1 MKMNKKEEKLCRF
14 LATNK
19 IANKDLTLDFD
30 EGILMYKDFEWDLN
44 SKYTEV
50 EVNEYEEI
58 YEELVIEDCDQYK
71 LTIYWDGTIEVE
83 TPGDETELEELRRE
97 NSELLYKI
105 EMLEEANK
113 DLANIIKN
121 KSEKSETDIT
131 DIAEKDDVIKRFL
144 KSYGVGDLDEVIEHF
159 KSMKE
164 YAKLCNKVYLNTMLT
179 VVR

>member
-83 TPGDETELEELRRE
+83 TPDEKTELEELRRE